1 MGTGLPF
8 PLEVVLLL
16 LGLPLTFAWLFA
28 LAGLV
33 TISIPHQLG
42 KWGGNFH
49 PQSNTPPEA

>member
-16 LGLPLTFAWLFA
+16 LGLPLAFAWLFV

-33 TISIPHQLG
+33 SLSMR
-42 KWGGNFH
+42 H
-49 PQSNTPPEA
+49 PLKKLRRLFESLPTSPEA